1 MSEWIDREAMLALLG
16 VKPQTL
22 YAYVSRGR
30 ITALADPADP
40 RRSLYS
46 RSDATRLLGLRAR
59 GRRAA
64 EVAESAISW
73 GDGVL
78 PTSISTVAAGRLF
91 YRGRDAAL
99 LARSATLEEV
109 AAVLWD
115 TEGLPAA
122 AADLPFDRALP
133 PVEAAMSLLAA
144 AACRSDPVSSRA
156 RASLLD
162 EASMLLRSVAAAL
175 GADLADG
182 RDIATGLARAWNTG
196 PAGADAIR
204 GTLVLMADHE
214 LNASAFAARVTASTG
229 APLAAAALSGL
240 ATLLGPAHG
249 AATRRVQVLIEE
261 ARQKGARRAVRDR
274 LACGQALEGFGQ
286 QLYPDG
292 DPRAVVL
299 LEGMNLPTLLADL
312 AGEAYEATGLKPNID
327 FGTVSV
333 AFAHGFSTEAPF
345 ILFAAARMAG
355 WLAHAMEQV
364 ASGRLIRPRA
374 RYVGPSVVGS
384 GA

>member
-1 MSEWIDREAMLALLG
+1 MTEWIDRDAMLALLG
-16 VKPQTL
+16 VKSQTL

-30 ITALADPADP
+30 ITAVPDPADP

-46 RSDATRLLGLRAR
+46 RSDAARLVGLRAR

-78 PTSISTVAAGRLF
+78 PTSISTIAAGRLF
-91 YRGRDAAL
+91 YRGCDATL
-99 LARSATLEEV
+99 LARTATLEEV
-109 AAVLWD
+109 AVLLWGG
-115 TEGLPAA
+115 EGLSAA
-122 AADLPFDRALP
+122 APLLPFDPALP
-133 PVEAAMSLLAA
+133 PVEATMSMLAT

-162 EASMLLRSVAAAL
+162 EAAILLRSVAAAL

-182 RDIATGLARAWNTG
+182 RDIAAGLARRWNADG
-196 PAGADAIR
+196 AGAEAIR
-204 GTLVLMADHE
+204 ATLVMMADHE

-229 APLAAAALSGL
+229 APLAAAGLSGL

-249 AATRRVQVLIEE
+249 AATRRVQVLVEE
-261 ARQKGARRAVRDR
+261 ARQKGVRQAVRDR
-274 LACGQALEGFGQ
+274 LACGEALEGFGQ

-292 DPRAVVL
+292 DPRAVML
-299 LEGMNLPTLLADL
+299 LEGMSLPPLLAGL
-312 AGEAYEATGLKPNID
+312 AEEAYAATGLKPNID
-327 FGTVSV
+327 FATVSI
-333 AFAHGFSTEAPF
+333 ALAHGFSKDAPF
-345 ILFAAARMAG
+345 ILFAAGRMAG

-374 RYVGPSVVGS
+374 RYVGPPVAAG
-384 GA
+384 

>member
-1 MSEWIDREAMLALLG
+1 MSEWIDRETMLALLG

-30 ITALADPADP
+30 ISALPDPADP

-46 RSDATRLLGLRAR
+46 RSDAARLLGLRAR

-64 EVAESAISW
+64 AVAESAISW

-78 PTSISTVAAGRLF
+78 PTSISTVGAGQLF

-99 LARSATLEEV
+99 LARTATLEEV
-109 AAVLWD
+109 AALLWD
-115 TEGLPAA
+115 AESFPDTAA
-122 AADLPFDRALP
+122 LLPFDPALP
-133 PVEAAMSLLAA
+133 PVEAAMSLLAS

-162 EASMLLRSVAAAL
+162 EASTLLRSVAGAL
-175 GADLADG
+175 GADLAEG
-182 RDIATGLARAWNTG
+182 RDIAAGLARCWNASSG
-196 PAGADAIR
+196 GAEAIR
-204 GTLVLMADHE
+204 ATLVMMADHE

-249 AATRRVQVLIEE
+249 AATRRVQVLIDE

-274 LACGQALEGFGQ
+274 LACGSALEGFGQ
-286 QLYPDG
+286 PLYPDG

-299 LEGMNLPTLLADL
+299 LEELTLPPLLADL
-312 AGEAYEATGLKPNID
+312 AGEAHAASGLKPNID
-327 FGTVSV
+327 FATVSV
-333 AFAHGFSTEAPF
+333 AFVHGFPGDAPF

-374 RYVGPSVVGS
+374 RYVGPPV
-384 GA
+384 AAA